1 MNTIS
6 PLLNVLNKSIRISG
20 KKIIRDFSEIEI
32 LQSSVSKTEKFM
44 NLAKVSLEKDVC
56 EMLQKIKPDLKIKK
70 YHDSNEENCWL
81 IDLIDS
87 PINFSRGV
95 ENFFINISLKQ
106 NDKIMASV
114 IYNPVKDENYYFQL
128 GLGGYKNNYRL
139 RVSENRKI
147 SDSICS
153 FFLRS
158 KETKENLIL
167 EILRQ
172 VFKENEVE
180 TRESGSIYHDISLLV
195 SGKIEC
201 LFFSDT
207 NINIK
212 NQICLILSETGG
224 VVDELNIKKSRILI
238 ASNKYIGKM
247 LKEMIKN
254 KV

>member
-6 PLLNVLNKSIRISG
+6 PLLNILNRSIRISG
-20 KKIIRDFSEIEI
+20 KKIVRDFNEIEI

-44 NLAKVSLEKDVC
+44 NLAKISLEKDVY
-56 EMLQKIKPDLKIKK
+56 EMLQKIKPDLKIKN
-70 YHDSNEENCWL
+70 YHDSDVDNCWL

-95 ENFFINISLKQ
+95 ENFFINVSLKQ
-106 NDKIMASV
+106 NCKISASV
-114 IYNPVKDENYYFQL
+114 IYNPVKDENYYFQS

-139 RVSENRKI
+139 RVSENKKI

-153 FFLRS
+153 FFLKS
-158 KETKENLIL
+158 KESKENLIL
-167 EILRQ
+167 ESFRQ
-172 VFKENEVE
+172 IFKENEIE

-201 LFFSDT
+201 LFFSDN

-212 NQICLILSETGG
+212 NQISLILAETGG
-224 VVDELNIKKSRILI
+224 ILDEINIQKCRIFI
-238 ASNKYIGKM
+238 ASNKYVGKM